1 MPRSLSFGCLKQKA
15 CQQKTDATMP
25 KFISTSKSIRGNRLF
40 LFPFTKVYRTS
51 VKEIQTSSSGIQ
63 SGSIVWGEYFE
74 FPFLPDIRIETIR
87 LHIYRESDK
96 KKHRKDKDYIGTSA
110 A

>member
-1 MPRSLSFGCLKQKA
+1 M
-15 CQQKTDATMP
+15 
-25 KFISTSKSIRGNRLF
+25 RGNRLF

-51 VKEIQTSSSGIQ
+51 VKEIQNSSSGIQ

-110 A
+110 D

>member
-1 MPRSLSFGCLKQKA
+1 MRKCIL
-15 CQQKTDATMP
+15 M
-25 KFISTSKSIRGNRLF
+25 SKSLQGNMNIIMYKNAF
-40 LFPFTKVYRTS
+40 YRTS
-51 VKEIQTSSSGIQ
+51 VKEIQNSSNGIQ

-96 KKHRKDKDYIGTSA
+96 KKHRKDKDYIGTSVVHYLA
-110 A
+110 E